1 MNKFVQHSKLFF
13 KRNSATILTCVG
25 AAGVVAT
32 AILTAKATPKAMALL
47 EEAREEK
54 GDDLTKLEVVKVA
67 APAYIRPVIIG
78 AATVTCIFGANIL
91 NKRQQA
97 AIMSAYALLDRSY
110 KDYREKVEDLYGEEV
125 DAHIKKEVVKGKLT
139 DQEFEL
145 AEGEELFY
153 DYFGGR
159 YFTSTKAKVQRA
171 EYNLNR
177 TIVQR
182 EYAYLN
188 EFYED
193 LDLEPLEGGWDMG
206 WSRDMNIDTAWQEW
220 MDFNHEHVVT
230 DDGLECIIVSF
241 YIEPQLDFGG
251 YA

>member
-32 AILTAKATPKAMALL
+32 AILTAKATPKALALL
-47 EEAREEK
+47 EEAKEEK

-67 APAYIRPVIIG
+67 TPAYIRPIIIG

-110 KDYREKVEDLYGEEV
+110 KDYREKVEELYGEEV
-125 DAHIKKEVVKGKLT
+125 DTHIKKEVVKGKLT
-139 DQEFEL
+139 GQEFEL
-145 AEGEELFY
+145 AEDEELFY

-193 LDLEPLEGGWDMG
+193 LDLEPLEGGWDLG
-206 WSRDMNIDTAWQEW
+206 WSRGMNLATAWQEW
-220 MDFNHEHVVT
+220 MDFNHEKVVT
-230 DDGLECIIVSF
+230 DDDLECTIVSF